1 MIYGILPTMM
11 IDDDC
16 AVSSLV
22 VLARVHQYSGHKAHV
37 VTNTRDSADI
47 ESSATLIRC
56 GSSLLVGRLYSWSC
70 ALDTHLFTS

>member
-11 IDDDC
+11 INDDR

-37 VTNTRDSADI
+37 VTNTGDSADI
-47 ESSATLIRC
+47 ESSAIDINWIR
-56 GSSLLVGRLYSWSC
+56 LK
-70 ALDTHLFTS
+70 FTSG